1 MASPQQDYQ
10 LSSLPLFLSLSSKE
24 IYLSCSCYFP
34 LTLTLYVCITAAL
47 SDVCLCQEVGPSG
60 DLCWLLASWWVFL
73 GFFFFL
79 TRASAK
85 ILSTNRVMVRDG
97 HSPSR
102 VSASFC
108 ERWRGFDTRAAASQ
122 GGSCLTRILINI
134 CSPSTHRSKED
145 ACVDKLVLSHITVQP
160 GALKDTK

>member
-1 MASPQQDYQ
+1 MASPQQNYQ
-10 LSSLPLFLSLSSKE
+10 LSSLPLFLFLSLKE

-47 SDVCLCQEVGPSG
+47 SDVCLCQEVGPG
-60 DLCWLLASWWVFL
+60 ADLCWLLASWCL
-73 GFFFFL
+73 FFFFL

-85 ILSTNRVMVRDG
+85 TLSTNRVMVRDG

-108 ERWRGFDTRAAASQ
+108 EHWRGFDTRAAASQ

-134 CSPSTHRSKED
+134 CSPSTHCSKED
-145 ACVDKLVLSHITVQP
+145 ACADKLVLSHITVQP
-160 GALKDTK
+160 GALKGTK

>member
-1 MASPQQDYQ
+1 MAGPQQDNQ
-10 LSSLPLFLSLSSKE
+10 LSSLPLFLFVSSKE

-34 LTLTLYVCITAAL
+34 LTLTLQVSVTSLQQPSLTSACVRRSVPAL
-47 SDVCLCQEVGPSG
+47 IY
-60 DLCWLLASWWVFL
+60 ASCSRHDGVFFL
-73 GFFFFL
+73 FFFFSP

-85 ILSTNRVMVRDG
+85 TLSTNRVMVRDG

-108 ERWRGFDTRAAASQ
+108 DRWRGFDTRAAASQ

-134 CSPSTHRSKED
+134 CSPSTHR
-145 ACVDKLVLSHITVQP
+145 V
-160 GALKDTK
+160 

>member
-1 MASPQQDYQ
+1 MYASQQ
-10 LSSLPLFLSLSSKE
+10 LSLTSACVRRLVPAL
-24 IYLSCSCYFP
+24 IY
-34 LTLTLYVCITAAL
+34 AG
-47 SDVCLCQEVGPSG
+47 CLHH
-60 DLCWLLASWWVFL
+60 DA
-73 GFFFFL
+73 FFFFL

-85 ILSTNRVMVRDG
+85 TLSTNRVMVRDG

-134 CSPSTHRSKED
+134 CSPSTHCSKED
-145 ACVDKLVLSHITVQP
+145 ACADKLVLSHITVQP
-160 GALKDTK
+160 GALKGTK